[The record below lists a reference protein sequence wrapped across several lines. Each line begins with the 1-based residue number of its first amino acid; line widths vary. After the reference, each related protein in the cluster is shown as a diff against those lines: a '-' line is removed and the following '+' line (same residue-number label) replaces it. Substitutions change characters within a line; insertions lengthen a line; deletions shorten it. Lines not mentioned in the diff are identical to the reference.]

1 MARGRHALS
10 QMRSPPAATLAR
22 EDRYDRDTAVYSAA
36 AYGDACAEFYD
47 QLYGS
52 VPAAMVTSLIVLAG
66 DGRVL
71 ELGSATGRMALALH
85 EAGLQ
90 HYVGVE
96 ASTAMIEVMRRKPH
110 CSRFDI
116 VHGDFGRCLLPGRF
130 DLIFA
135 LVSTFQL
142 LPSAAQQAAAFAHL
156 ARHLSPGG
164 TLLLECFD
172 ALAVEDRDRS
182 RQTRHRVITRAG
194 ECDYPVIEF
203 HSTRATLD
211 AMAAAAGLQLA
222 ARWSDW
228 QRRHD
233 TGQLQHISLYRWA

>member
-1 MARGRHALS
+1 MACGPHALS
-10 QMRSPPAATLAR
+10 RTRSPPAATLAR
-22 EDRYDRDTAVYSAA
+22 GDRYDRYDAIYSAA

-47 QLYGS
+47 QLYGP
-52 VPAAMVTSLIVLAG
+52 VPAPLVNTLIALADG
-66 DGRVL
+66 GRVL
-71 ELGSATGRMALALH
+71 ELGSATGRMAMALH
-85 EAGLQ
+85 AAGLQ

-96 ASTAMIEVMRRKPH
+96 ASTAMIEVMRRKPR

-116 VHGDFGRCLLPGRF
+116 VHGDFGRCALPGRF

-142 LPSAAQQAAAFAHL
+142 LPSAVQQAAAFAHL
-156 ARHLSPGG
+156 ARHLRPGG

-172 ALAVEDRDRS
+172 ALAVEDRDRLC
-182 RQTRHRVITRAG
+182 RTRHRVITRAG
-194 ECDYPVIEF
+194 EREYPVIEF

-211 AMAAAAGLQLA
+211 SMAAAAGLQLA

-233 TGQLQHISLYRWA
+233 AGQLHHISLYRLA